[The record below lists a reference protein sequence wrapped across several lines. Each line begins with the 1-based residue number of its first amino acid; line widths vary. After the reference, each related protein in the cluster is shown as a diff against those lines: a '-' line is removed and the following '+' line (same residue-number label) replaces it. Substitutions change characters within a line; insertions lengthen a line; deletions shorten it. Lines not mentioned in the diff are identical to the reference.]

1 MKQRVTALL
10 LATLAAANLTACF
23 PLVAG
28 GVAAGAMVAT
38 DRRTSGTYVDDQGI
52 ELKAAQVI
60 GERYPSAHVN
70 VTSYNRAVL
79 LTGEA
84 ADEAQRSAI
93 ELQLRGMPNV
103 RRIYNHLVIAPAS
116 SLPQRNGDI
125 WLTTKVRTRLLEGNG
140 YPPNAIKVVTERG
153 VVYLLGLVTQAEG
166 DAAAK
171 VAASTSGVLQV
182 VTLFETI
189 STTP

>member
-1 MKQRVTALL
+1 MKRRATALL

-28 GVAAGAMVAT
+28 GVAAGTMVAT
-38 DRRTSGTYVDDQGI
+38 DRRTSGAYVEDQSI
-52 ELKAAQVI
+52 ELKGMQAI
-60 GERYPSAHVN
+60 GERYPAAHVN

-103 RRIYNHLVIAPAS
+103 RRIYNHMVVAPSS
-116 SLPQRNGDI
+116 SLPQRNGDT
-125 WLTTKVRTRLLEGNG
+125 WLTTKVRTRLLQGNG
-140 YPPNAIKVVTERG
+140 YPPTGIKVVSERG
-153 VVYLLGLVTQAEG
+153 VVYLMGLVTQDEG

-171 VAASTSGVLQV
+171 VAAATSGVLQV
-182 VTLFETI
+182 VTLFEPL
-189 STTP
+189 STQP